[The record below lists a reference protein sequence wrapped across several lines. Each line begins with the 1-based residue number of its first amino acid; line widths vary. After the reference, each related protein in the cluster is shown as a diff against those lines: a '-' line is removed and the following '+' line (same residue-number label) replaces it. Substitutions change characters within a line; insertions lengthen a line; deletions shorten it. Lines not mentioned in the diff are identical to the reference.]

1 MSRRPRI
8 VVSAVL
14 AFLFATQSVASA
26 APRGDMPGP
35 RLGRLGATKRAF
47 KATDKVKLDG
57 GEEVSAQRY
66 ADEMNEL
73 QAALESD
80 GVSLKKDDHKPP
92 PKALPLYAGA
102 HEEKARDKAAL
113 DQQQRKLADI
123 EAGGFSALKKKRLL
137 VMPRG
142 GALGA
147 APRPGAAKA
156 AAGPSDDDAL
166 DVTYSQTLGSKQRAA
181 IYMGVVLKDT
191 GETDKVGCDASID
204 GGVYVFNEKKQLVK
218 MAASGSI
225 KGSTVSGSMDLFLL
239 GQSVQGFPKRGS
251 SPNAGVNK
259 SIAPPAAKMKYGWGP
274 IGINVSASIA
284 GELRLNASNTQQGPN
299 VAQKGKCTVNAEP
312 TLRASAKASA
322 SVSAIA
328 YKVGVEGNIVLID
341 VKTPMASSV
350 MVKPSPDTMTED
362 FRANVNA
369 VFLDGDV
376 AFFVKTRIPQ
386 SGEHFWDLDWDQVY
400 RKMIFDWDGLR
411 IDSKLANFS
420 GKQTSL

>member
-1 MSRRPRI
+1 MNRRPRI

-14 AFLFATQSVASA
+14 AFLFATQNVASA
-26 APRGDMPGP
+26 APRGDVGGP

-66 ADEMNEL
+66 ADEMNQL
-73 QAALESD
+73 QAALETD
-80 GVSLKKDDHKPP
+80 GVSLKKEDHKPP

-102 HEEKARDKAAL
+102 FEEKARDKAAL
-113 DQQQRKLADI
+113 GQQQRKLADI

-137 VMPRG
+137 GARG
-142 GALGA
+142 GAIGA
-147 APRPGAAKA
+147 APRPGAVKGAG
-156 AAGPSDDDAL
+156 GPSDDDAL
-166 DVTYSQTLGSKQRAA
+166 DVTFNQTLGSNQRAS
-181 IYMGVVLKDT
+181 IYIGVVLKDT

-225 KGSTVSGSMDLFLL
+225 KGSTVNGSVDLFLL

-251 SPNAGVNK
+251 SPNAGMNK

-274 IGINVSASIA
+274 IGIDVSASIA

-299 VAQKGKCTVNAEP
+299 AAQKGKCTVSAEP

-341 VKTPMASSV
+341 IKTPMSSSV
-350 MVKPSPDTMTED
+350 MVKPNPATMTED

-386 SGEHFWDLDWDQVY
+386 DGERFWDLDWDQVY
-400 RKMIFDWDGLR
+400 RKMLFDWDGLR